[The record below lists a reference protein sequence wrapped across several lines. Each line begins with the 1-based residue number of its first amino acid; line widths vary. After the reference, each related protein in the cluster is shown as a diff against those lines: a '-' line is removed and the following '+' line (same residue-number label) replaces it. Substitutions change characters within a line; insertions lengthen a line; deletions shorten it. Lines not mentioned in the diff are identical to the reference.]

1 MKICQLKVPHTM
13 LAYQGVSG
21 GTYGPDVSTRLPG
34 PLSTCFITLML
45 YDRHFF
51 SFCNLF
57 KVKGVNIHFY
67 MYFLNKKNNKT
78 MYNWRRHWRFH
89 HEQMTDAGCY
99 CLVHA
104 AIFWFFQL
112 ASALHQST
120 SLRTGMDRLHNHPG
134 SP

>member
-1 MKICQLKVPHTM
+1 
-13 LAYQGVSG
+13 
-21 GTYGPDVSTRLPG
+21 
-34 PLSTCFITLML
+34 
-45 YDRHFF
+45 
-51 SFCNLF
+51 
-57 KVKGVNIHFY
+57 

-112 ASALHQST
+112 AFALHQST
-120 SLRTGMDRLHNHPG
+120 WTVYITIQGHRRLCGTADSTSASMWLSGNVLFTLNKRK
-134 SP
+134 